1 MTAKYEKLHI
11 GNNPIDHP
19 RLKQPFISCPLG
31 LLSDTLCPA
40 LSFPICGEIFKF
52 KPISFDQ
59 PLALLSPSVPITM
72 FIKFGHI
79 SMYISPFDEIF
90 EQYSHPGYKRC
101 RWSSSQSLSGVNL
114 DGKLLVHWCKY
125 RSLCWYDAD
134 ADARWAELFSK
145 LCALWPSV
153 IGFGMGN
160 GE

>member
-1 MTAKYEKLHI
+1 MEFSVSAYIRRINWTAQNIIFSVRLTLAKLFAFSWLDFPPMTAKYEKLHI
-11 GNNPIDHP
+11 RNNPIDHP

-101 RWSSSQSLSGVNL
+101 RWSSSQSLSAVNL
-114 DGKLLVHWCKY
+114 DGKL
-125 RSLCWYDAD
+125 
-134 ADARWAELFSK
+134 
-145 LCALWPSV
+145 
-153 IGFGMGN
+153 
-160 GE
+160 